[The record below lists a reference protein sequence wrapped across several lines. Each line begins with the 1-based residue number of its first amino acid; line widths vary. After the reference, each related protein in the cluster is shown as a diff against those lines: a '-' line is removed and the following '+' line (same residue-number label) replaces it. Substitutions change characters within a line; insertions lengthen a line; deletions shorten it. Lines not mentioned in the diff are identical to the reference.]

1 MEDLTRGGQALFIIP
16 ISSEPTKGH
25 TVANMRTILIALV
38 AAAVTQPAVAED
50 FSVVNS
56 NRSSLRRN
64 RRELGKEQK
73 IRGAAGLGIKGKKT
87 KQLDDDDDDD
97 DDDEKKKQMKKIQ
110 SENDDRKGVNDKL
123 RDRDAGD
130 RMKEM
135 KMKKTV
141 EDWVDDA
148 DEDEDEGK
156 RKKKKNIIDDEDDDD
171 NDKKKKYKEKQMN
184 MLKQGLM
191 DEKRQNKDRQR
202 NKDKQANEDKQN
214 KKSKTAKRGKKGTT
228 NTNMEQFSDVVD
240 GKSQTNQ
247 RPLSLYPPWK
257 DKDTLSSALDYLNI
271 DPQKWEN
278 MSKEKK
284 KEVIQMMDGELSIDF
299 TSPIT
304 ATSDKPKDD
313 KTVDIRDVD
322 WGMVEHS
329 AAGGGTIYEDGGD
342 IIYDPEEETFDKPS
356 KWNFVSASSS
366 SCHEDTTVQLESF
379 EDNDNIIPSLHGITA
394 MKWTTPA
401 IDPWSPSKDYA
412 SDGMWSTMS
421 GLTPSV
427 IKESTASATPTY
439 SNMTLI
445 IEENFDGGV
454 MTFKVLGPGLGLPY
468 EALFVMVDDRIEV
481 TIGDSTTAADD
492 NNADG
497 WVEYSVPVE
506 YGTHEVK
513 WVHVYNPFG
522 LDLSSLPPQEE
533 KRRKHDDSKGLF
545 IDDVRFAKFTK
556 SNDKSKIDIINGHC
570 DSSSSAAG
578 TTTSSPWQ
586 VIDDGQTIIAS
597 SSDITN
603 YADIQFVIF
612 SAKGG
617 MLTYG
622 LHTSTTAPMD
632 DFAILLNSGGNV
644 DKTVEAI
651 FGNMSGYEVKS
662 LSVPKGKVK
671 ITLRHRKDPGMLG
684 ESLLGTLGTVSTD
697 GRSSLKDLRFEA
709 GWQ

>member
-1 MEDLTRGGQALFIIP
+1 ML
-16 ISSEPTKGH
+16 
-25 TVANMRTILIALV
+25 RTILIALV
-38 AAAVTQPAVAED
+38 AATTSVAEDATQPAVVDD

-56 NRSSLRRN
+56 NGRLLRRS
-64 RRELGKEQK
+64 RELGNEQK
-73 IRGAAGLGIKGKKT
+73 IRGAGLGIKGKKT
-87 KQLDDDDDDD
+87 KQLDDNYDDDN
-97 DDDEKKKQMKKIQ
+97 DDEKKKQMKMIQ

-130 RMKEM
+130 RMKDM
-135 KMKKTV
+135 KMKKYV

-156 RKKKKNIIDDEDDDD
+156 RKKKTKNNNDDDD
-171 NDKKKKYKEKQMN
+171 EKDKQKQMN
-184 MLKQGLM
+184 MLKQELM

-202 NKDKQANEDKQN
+202 NRDKQANKDKQN
-214 KKSKTAKRGKKGTT
+214 KKSKLAKRGKRGKKG
-228 NTNMEQFSDVVD
+228 NANMEPLSGVVD
-240 GKSQTNQ
+240 DTDETETNQ
-247 RPLSLYPPWK
+247 RPLNLYPPWK
-257 DKDTLSSALDYLNI
+257 DKDALLSALDYLNI

-278 MSKEKK
+278 MSKE
-284 KEVIQMMDGELSIDF
+284 ERNDVIQMMDGELSIDF

-304 ATSDKPKDD
+304 ATSDKPKDNKGD

-322 WGMVEHS
+322 WSMVEHS

-342 IIYDPEEETFDKPS
+342 IIYDPEEEPFEKSS

-366 SCHEDTTVQLESF
+366 CHDDTTVQLESF
-379 EDNDNIIPSLHGITA
+379 EDNDNIIPSLHGVTA
-394 MKWTTPA
+394 MKWTTPL

-412 SDGMWSTMS
+412 SEGMWSTMS

-427 IKESTASATPTY
+427 LKDAATTTTPTY

-481 TIGDSTTAADD
+481 NIGDSTTAADG

-522 LDLSSLPPQEE
+522 LLLSSLPPQEE
-533 KRRKHDDSKGLF
+533 KRRKRDGIGLF

-570 DSSSSAAG
+570 DSSSIAG
-578 TTTSSPWQ
+578 TTTSLPWQ
-586 VIDDGQTIIAS
+586 VIDEGQTIIAS
-597 SSDITN
+597 TSDITN
-603 YADIQFVIF
+603 HADIQFVIF

-617 MLTYG
+617 MLTYS

-651 FGNMSGYEVKS
+651 FGNMPGYEVKS
-662 LSVPKGKVK
+662 LSVPKGKVT

-684 ESLLGTLGTVSTD
+684 EALLGTLGSVSTD
-697 GRSSLKDLRFEA
+697 GRSSLRDLRFEV